1 MSKNK
6 KYIFLTT
13 ILLIFY
19 FLLTG
24 GIYDQYT
31 KTYPAEPDIES
42 FDLVPSSPVL
52 YQNIEFKAEVIP
64 RSFLEKDDGCSKKE
78 RTEAPD
84 ELTTSIKITKEDYVI
99 ADDKF
104 TLLRSTYKNSGIFTY
119 NTSFSTPGVYTVTAT
134 FSSVNY
140 GEKMSSTQTEQFT
153 VSDGGEV
160 PLNTGTYNL
169 TRIYAQ
175 CSASATPF
183 EKTSGLGGNYL
194 TIDSNNQVSLK
205 INIALDNTVT
215 SQHPCLESDY
225 SFDISGKMLIFKE
238 GTDSYMKIEYN
249 DDIYAIFNFDY
260 DGSNIRLS
268 YTDNGN
274 EYQFSFQK

>member
-13 ILLIFY
+13 SLLIFY

-24 GIYDQYT
+24 GIYSV
-31 KTYPAEPDIES
+31 TYRYACEPYIKS
-42 FDLVPSSPVL
+42 FVLVPSSPVL
-52 YQNIEFKAEVIP
+52 HQNVEFKAYVSASSWREIDNGCG
-64 RSFLEKDDGCSKKE
+64 DDTHHE
-78 RTEAPD
+78 TAD
-84 ELTTSIKITKEDYVI
+84 ELATNIKIMKDEDVI
-99 ADDKF
+99 ADAKF
-104 TLLRSTYKNSGIFTY
+104 TLSQHNWIEGIFTY
-119 NTSFSTPGVYTVTAT
+119 NTSFTTPGVYTVTAT
-134 FSSVNY
+134 FTSVNY
-140 GEKMSSTQTEQFT
+140 GEPKSLTQTKQFT

-160 PLNTGTYNL
+160 PPNIGTYNL
-169 TRIYAQ
+169 TRIYAK

-205 INIALDNTVT
+205 INLALDNTVT
-215 SQHPCLESDY
+215 SQHPCLENDF
-225 SFDISGKMLIFKE
+225 SFVISGKMLIFKE

-249 DDIYAIFNFDY
+249 DDIYAIFNFEY
-260 DGSNIRLS
+260 DSSNIRLS